1 MDKIIINIKSIFPF
15 KSGAHG
21 PRRGKE
27 MKELESIENGFIS
40 FNEGKISG
48 IGLMEEINLNGLA
61 GTAEV
66 IDARGQFALPCFVD
80 SHTHVVFAEPRHTEF
95 VDRIKGLTYEEIAL
109 RGGGILNSAK
119 KLQESSEEKLYLD
132 AMARLEELMVLGTGS
147 IEIKTSSNEQSA
159 IELDSNSED
168 VLTRHLLKLSEV
180 EDQFRQLTNKFEE
193 INFKLDKLSNRLSKI
208 QADNQIRFQDIET
221 VMSSGEVTTKLTS
234 KPKVETNEVLPGSSQ
249 PQDLGSISY
258 KDTETSETSQKIESV
273 DTTAS
278 VVTETFQAEE
288 KILPQDLTPKK
299 QYEFATSFL
308 KVGDYSTAER
318 AFREFVLSNSE
329 HELAGSAQYW
339 YAETFRIRQ
348 LYTDAASAYLEGYQK
363 YPKGNKAP
371 INLLKLGVSMVQIGE
386 KDQGCKMIN
395 GVQLQYPKA
404 NQSVIQKAKYESKK
418 FECIKEDS

>member
-1 MDKIIINIKSIFPF
+1 MRFTSKLILLILFNLSFLQNSFSDNHNIYETLEIIKNDLKT
-15 KSGAHG
+15 
-21 PRRGKE
+21 
-27 MKELESIENGFIS
+27 LERAVYS
-40 FNEGKISG
+40 
-48 IGLMEEINLNGLA
+48 
-61 GTAEV
+61 
-66 IDARGQFALPCFVD
+66 
-80 SHTHVVFAEPRHTEF
+80 
-95 VDRIKGLTYEEIAL
+95 
-109 RGGGILNSAK
+109 
-119 KLQESSEEKLYLD
+119 
-132 AMARLEELMVLGTGS
+132 GS
-147 IEIKTSSNEQSA
+147 IEIETSSNTDSNVK
-159 IELDSNSED
+159 IDSNSED

-221 VMSSGEVTTKLTS
+221 AMSSGEITTKLSS
-234 KPKVETNEVLPGSSQ
+234 KPKTDLKNEILPGSSL
-249 PQDLGSISY
+249 PQDLGTISY
-258 KDTETSETSQKIESV
+258 KDTETSETSQKIQSV
-273 DTTAS
+273 DTTAT

-288 KILPQDLTPKK
+288 KILPQDLSPKK

-395 GVQLQYPKA
+395 GVELQYPKA